1 LKGNTTVINK
11 AIIEGRLGQAV
22 ELRTTPQGKLVTN
35 FRVATERQWNGADGT
50 AMTAIDWHTVVAW
63 EGLAEQCKE
72 LREGDQVYVEG
83 RLQTRSW
90 EDREHAEIKHY
101 RTEII
106 ASVIRPVEAGVSVTE
121 ADAVAEMV

>member
-1 LKGNTTVINK
+1 MINK

-22 ELRTTPQGKLVTN
+22 ELRTTPQGKAVANL
-35 FRVATERQWNGADGT
+35 RIATERQWNGADG
-50 AMTAIDWHTVVAW
+50 APMTATDWHTVVAW

-72 LREGDQVYVEG
+72 LREGDMVHVEG

-90 EDREHAEIKHY
+90 EDRDHADVKHY

-106 ASVIRPVEAGVSVTE
+106 ASSIRAVESGADE
-121 ADAVAEMV
+121 AEVEVVAEVV